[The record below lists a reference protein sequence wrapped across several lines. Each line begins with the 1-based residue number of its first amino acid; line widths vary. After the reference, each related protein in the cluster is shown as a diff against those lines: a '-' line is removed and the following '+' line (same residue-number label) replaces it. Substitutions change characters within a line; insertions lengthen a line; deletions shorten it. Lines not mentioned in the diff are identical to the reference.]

1 MSEND
6 NKDDVEFFNG
16 LKSAL
21 LKLCE
26 SNADIIEFQRFKKQ
40 LSNLSSLDELAKS
53 VKTDRE

>member
-16 LKSAL
+16 LKTAL

-26 SNADIIEFQRFKKQ
+26 SNSDIIEFQRFKKQ
-40 LSNLSSLDELAKS
+40 LSNLFSFDELAKYA
-53 VKTDRE
+53 KIDRK